1 MAKGRIISKS
11 ITVSQRVAK
20 LSTAWVKLL
29 YTWLIPHVD
38 DFGRFHADPDII
50 KGTVFPKEKY
60 VTANKLSIWINELNE
75 AGLINLYLH
84 NGDTFLEIIDFE
96 EHQYF
101 RSDRPRKAEYPE
113 PEKHTDSQN
122 ATNGIPTTTN
132 GSPILSVSVSV
143 SKSISNKYSEGSDEL
158 RLSELLYKKIKERN
172 PEHKEANLQKWA
184 YDIDLMLRIDK
195 RKPDIIEKLI
205 IWCQQDSF
213 WQNNILSTSKLRAQ
227 YDQLFLKMKADKEK
241 LISITQKIEA
251 DRKYKLGL
259 QKEKEW
265 QAEKEEE
272 RKPPPPEVLNKI
284 NQILK
289 PINYERIKQ

>member
-11 ITVSQRVAK
+11 ITVSQRVAR
-20 LSTAWVKLL
+20 LSTPWVKLL

-60 VTANKLSIWINELNE
+60 VTANKLSIWITELKE

-113 PEKHTDSQN
+113 PEKHTDSQT
-122 ATNGIPTTTN
+122 ATNGIPMTTN
-132 GSPILSVSVSV
+132 GSHILSVSV

-172 PEHKEANLQKWA
+172 PEHKEVNLQKWA
-184 YDIDLMLRIDK
+184 CDIDLMLRVDN
-195 RKPDIIEKLI
+195 RKPDVIEKLI

-227 YDQLFLKMKADKEK
+227 YDQLILKMKADKEK
-241 LISITQKIEA
+241 LVSITQKLEA
-251 DRKYKLGL
+251 DRRYKIGL
-259 QKEKEW
+259 QREKQREVEKE
-265 QAEKEEE
+265 QE
-272 RKPPPPEVLNKI
+272 RKPPPPEVLERINKI
-284 NQILK
+284 IK